1 MNYLSSFFGRS
12 GRFIFLLGSLLG
24 LLIASA
30 FVEDGKVLF
39 NVLLSLTLL
48 SSVYAISHDRR
59 FVVAGF
65 IIALATF
72 LCAWLAQLFASQML
86 GLISSFLGFVFFQF
100 TAAVILV
107 HIFKAPSITIDELLA
122 AISTYLLLGIGGGF
136 IFRFLELLDP
146 NTLLGST
153 DVVVE
158 LSADSPM
165 NLFIYYSFTCL
176 TTLGFGDL
184 IPGTPEARVFSYLS
198 AVIGQIFLT
207 VLIARFVGLHISQL
221 RRDS

>member
-1 MNYLSSFFGRS
+1 MNKLSSYFGHS
-12 GRFIFLLGSLLG
+12 GRFIYLLGSLLG

-30 FVEDGKVLF
+30 FVEDGKGLF
-39 NVLLSLTLL
+39 NVLLSVTLL

-59 FVVAGF
+59 FLVTGL
-65 IIALATF
+65 IIAIAMF
-72 LCAWLAQLFASQML
+72 LCAWLAQLLTSQIF
-86 GLISSFLGFVFFQF
+86 GLVSSLLGFVFFLF
-100 TAAVILV
+100 TAAVVLM

-136 IFRFLELLDP
+136 IFQFLEFLDP
-146 NTLLGST
+146 DTLLGST
-153 DVVVE
+153 DVVVDV
-158 LSADSPM
+158 SANSPM

-221 RRDS
+221 RRD

>member
-1 MNYLSSFFGRS
+1 MNFVDTFLHRS
-12 GRFIFLLGSLLG
+12 GRFSFLLGSLLC

-30 FVEDGKVLF
+30 FFEDAKVLF
-39 NVLLSLTLL
+39 NALLSVTLL
-48 SSVYAISHDRR
+48 TSVYAISHDRR
-59 FVVAGF
+59 FLFTGLV
-65 IIALATF
+65 IALATF
-72 LCAWLAQLFASQML
+72 FCAWLAQMLTSQVL
-86 GLISSFLGFVFFQF
+86 GLVSSFLGFVFFQF
-100 TAAVILV
+100 TAAIILL
-107 HIFKAPSITIDELLA
+107 HIFRAPTITIDELLG

-136 IFRFLELLDP
+136 IFQFLEILDP

-221 RRDS
+221 RRD

>member
-1 MNYLSSFFGRS
+1 MNFFAALSGRS
-12 GRFIFLLGSLLG
+12 GRFAFLLGSLLC

-30 FVEDGKVLF
+30 FFEDDKGLF
-39 NVLLSLTLL
+39 NALLSITLL

-59 FVVAGF
+59 FLVTGL
-65 IIALATF
+65 IIAIATF
-72 LCAWLAQLFASQML
+72 LCAWLAQMLTSQLL
-86 GLISSFLGFVFFQF
+86 GLVSSFLGFIFFQF
-100 TAAVILV
+100 TAAIILL
-107 HIFKAPSITIDELLA
+107 HIFKAPTITLDELLG

-136 IFRFLELLDP
+136 IFRFLEILDP
-146 NTLLGST
+146 NTLLGSA
-153 DVVVE
+153 DVVVG
-158 LSADSPM
+158 LNADSPM

-198 AVIGQIFLT
+198 AVIGQVFLT

-221 RRDS
+221 RRD

>member
-1 MNYLSSFFGRS
+1 MDFLASFFGRS
-12 GRFIFLLGSLLG
+12 GRFIYLLGSLLC

-30 FVEDGKVLF
+30 FFEEAKALF
-39 NVLLSLTLL
+39 NILLSVTLL

-59 FVVAGF
+59 VVVAGL
-65 IIALATF
+65 IIAIATF
-72 LCAWLAQLFASQML
+72 LCAWLAQMLTSQAL
-86 GLISSFLGFVFFQF
+86 RLASSFLGFVYFQF
-100 TAAVILV
+100 TAGVILL
-107 HIFKAPSITIDELLA
+107 HIFRAPTITIDELLA
-122 AISTYLLLGIGGGF
+122 AVSTYLLLGIGGGF
-136 IFRFLELLDP
+136 IFQFLEILDP
-146 NTLLGST
+146 DTLLGST
-153 DVVVE
+153 GIVINP
-158 LSADSPM
+158 SADSPM

-221 RRDS
+221 RRD